1 MSALYCCC
9 IISGVTD
16 ICCICS
22 KHSKHN
28 KAVHQAPMHGLFFVV
43 PSSLR
48 LHPSFVPSFPPSL
61 ALHAASS
68 KPNDIRGKLR
78 AQAIAQR
85 APGKTD

>member
-22 KHSKHN
+22 RHN
-28 KAVHQAPMHGLFFVV
+28 QAAHQAPMHGLFFVV
-43 PSSLR
+43 PPSL
-48 LHPSFVPSFPPSL
+48 LLPLSFPPSL

-68 KPNDIRGKLR
+68 RPNDIRGKLR